1 MKTAT
6 LELPAVLVRAIE
18 DFSFTGKPLWRIG
31 EGLDHVKVELTFK
44 LNDEPTDQQAR
55 AVRDRSQPANPKRR
69 RRRRRKQRQPAFQR
83 QPSPRETVPPTIDIS
98 PTPPPATISY
108 QRPAMTKTPAP
119 ALTSTIQ
126 RPPSPAKIQKQK
138 QSRRSES
145 VLTSSPVASQP
156 EPMTISPEDPADLNI
171 AFSDTS
177 TTFDPE
183 TAPMWC
189 DKKFTTEN
197 LDMYNFK
204 KLFRHYDSP
213 PECRFV

>member
-1 MKTAT
+1 MKTTT
-6 LELPAVLVRAIE
+6 LELPAVLVHAIE

-31 EGLDHVKVELTFK
+31 EGLDHVEVELTFK

-55 AVRDRSQPANPKRR
+55 AVRDISQPANPKRR
-69 RRRRRKQRQPAFQR
+69 RRRRRQQRQPAFQR
-83 QPSPRETVPPTIDIS
+83 QLPPRETAPPTIEIS
-98 PTPPPATISY
+98 PAPPPATISY
-108 QRPAMTKTPAP
+108 QRPVMTKTPAP

-138 QSRRSES
+138 QSRRSEP

-183 TAPMWC
+183 TSPM
-189 DKKFTTEN
+189 
-197 LDMYNFK
+197 
-204 KLFRHYDSP
+204 
-213 PECRFV
+213 